1 MTTTFTFVCLSEK
14 QVATAVDI
22 QVLEDQ
28 AYRRH
33 ALLLMHDHASAVAVE
48 VWRDDAVIDTIERD
62 GDWPRPAPEAASPSQ
77 SP

>member
-1 MTTTFTFVCLSEK
+1 MTTIFTFVCLSEK

-22 QVLEDQ
+22 QALEDQ

-33 ALLLMHDHASAVAVE
+33 AL

-62 GDWPRPAPEAASPSQ
+62 GDWPRPAPEAPTQ
-77 SP
+77 S